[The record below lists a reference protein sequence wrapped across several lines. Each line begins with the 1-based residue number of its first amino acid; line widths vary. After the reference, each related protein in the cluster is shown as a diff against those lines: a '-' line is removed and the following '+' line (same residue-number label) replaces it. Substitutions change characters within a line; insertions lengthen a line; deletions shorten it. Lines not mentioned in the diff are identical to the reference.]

1 MVEGEVIPGHAFG
14 GEALLE
20 PAADRGAVEL
30 PIRARAATASASL
43 ETMKPVTPSST
54 ISGTEPRF
62 QATTGV
68 PQAIA
73 SIITRPKG
81 SGQSIGNRSARAPPR
96 SSPFRVSSTG
106 PR

>member
-1 MVEGEVIPGHAFG
+1 
-14 GEALLE
+14 
-20 PAADRGAVEL
+20 
-30 PIRARAATASASL
+30 
-43 ETMKPVTPSST
+43 MKPVTPSST

-81 SGQSIGNRSARAPPR
+81 SGQSMGKSSARALPR
-96 SSPFRVSSTG
+96 RSAFRASSTG